1 MPTGNVKVSVDVTNT
16 GKRAGEEV
24 VQLYIHDVAASV
36 TRPVKELKGFQRV
49 SLKAG
54 EKRTIEFTL
63 TPEELSFYDRDLKP
77 TVETG
82 EIQVFV
88 GTSSDS
94 GLQSSFEI
102 VNRISAK
109 PVAQKIE
116 NEAVDPAP
124 TAPVPT
130 AQISKEDDIFLDDLQ
145 KKTFQFFW
153 ENSNPK
159 NGLTLDRTGADG
171 TRHPATHPSHNIASS
186 AATGFALSVIAPPP
200 KEVGLPK
207 NKPKSAR
214 KKLSIFLLIVRSI
227 KTAGFIIGWIM
238 KPANGVGRA
247 RFPRLTPHF

>member
-1 MPTGNVKVSVDVTNT
+1 MQLDKIRFCRNGKVKVRVDVRTPAN
-16 GKRAGEEV
+16 GAGEEV
-24 VQLYIHDVAASV
+24 VQLYVHDFVASLS
-36 TRPVKELKGFQRV
+36 RPVKELKGFHKI

-63 TPEELSFYDRDLKP
+63 TQEELSFYDRNLKP

-82 EIQVFV
+82 EFQVFV
-88 GTSSDS
+88 GTSSDN

-109 PVAQKIE
+109 SVAQKIE

-124 TAPVPT
+124 TTPVPT
-130 AQISKEDDIFLDDLQ
+130 APISKDDDAFLDDLQ

-171 TRHPATHPSHNIASS
+171 TRHPATHASHNIAS
-186 AATGFALSVIAPPP
+186 AAANPD
-200 KEVGLPK
+200 
-207 NKPKSAR
+207 
-214 KKLSIFLLIVRSI
+214 LL
-227 KTAGFIIGWIM
+227 
-238 KPANGVGRA
+238 
-247 RFPRLTPHF
+247 